1 MTDLTLANPKLKNYL
16 SGKSTAIPTEE
27 IKALFTHT
35 QKKGTFLETLDIE
48 LTKGTHNAMSLG
60 VRPKESYMA
69 DQLLLI
75 ASADIVR
82 REGKPE
88 SDWVL
93 VAAKAMLNL
102 WQHAK
107 KLNALVQR

>member
-1 MTDLTLANPKLKNYL
+1 
-16 SGKSTAIPTEE
+16 
-27 IKALFTHT
+27 
-35 QKKGTFLETLDIE
+35 
-48 LTKGTHNAMSLG
+48 MSLG

-75 ASADIVR
+75 ASADIMR
-82 REGKPE
+82 REGKPDSE
-88 SDWVL
+88 WITI
-93 VAAKAMLNL
+93 AAKAMFNL